1 MSPPTKKLG
10 VKTNQGV
17 LSFVYTCIA
26 VRDPIIKRD
35 WDRINLL
42 NPATCLPLFQART
55 KTHVCACSKAE
66 PRFSTS
72 YVLVIFMF
80 NDLSRVV
87 IVHFV
92 DIDEIIYLSVLN
104 FFS

>member
-35 WDRINLL
+35 WDRINRL
-42 NPATCLPLFQART
+42 NPATCLRLFQART
-55 KTHVCACSKAE
+55 KTHVCACSKPE
-66 PRFSTS
+66 PRD
-72 YVLVIFMF
+72 MF
-80 NDLSRVV
+80 APVPRQNQDFQRHMSW
-87 IVHFV
+87 
-92 DIDEIIYLSVLN
+92 
-104 FFS
+104 